1 MLNENNN
8 TLDYIYAV
16 ISVLLIGASIVIG
29 LWLFIRS
36 YCRAEESI
44 VHLGQSIKFYFMKFV
59 QRDYEMDLGVNS
71 YSEFIS
77 WDNFFAKTPDG
88 VSQRTIDYWSLF
100 INKKNFMNWL
110 GETGNILG
118 FMGKISA
125 ILVPSLIFLWYAFKR
140 WYFKPN
146 NKYNKDTKPLKLWKR
161 IDKFVVQPIK
171 NFIKGYVEYLTDNT
185 AVIVLFG
192 IVWAIN
198 LNVFTILFEFL
209 AFYFY
214 FVMTFKVADLYT
226 QLMKLI
232 MDMQVIVRQAPIV
245 IPIVFIWI
253 FAITRRAR
261 ANSVITEMEDSNK
274 ELINELP
281 IVSMVCGSMGKKKTT
296 LITDM
301 ALTQE
306 VMFRQKALELIQDCN
321 LKFPHFPWLLFELD
335 IQRMMG
341 FRQIYNLATAKAWI
355 QKKRA
360 RYEKEPTAHKLY
372 NYDRKLYPY
381 EYYDAL
387 KVVNIWD
394 ILESYPQL
402 YLIYI
407 IQSTLLVS
415 NYSIREDNYIYEEG
429 NFPLWN
435 FNFFSNSKYRESRHA
450 HILDFDALRL
460 GKQVIENNA
469 KTGSFEFGVVNI
481 SEVGKERGNTLE
493 LKEVKKGE
501 FVTNQKNDLF
511 NSWLKMCRH
520 SATVENYPFIKVF
533 TDEQRPESWGAD
545 ARDLCD
551 ILTITEVSQTKFASV
566 GYLLEGKVYRYICD
580 KFLGLY
586 TNMRYLRGDNTLFM
600 YLFKSIAAFLYKQHC
615 LAVNKY
621 GYSVAYISREKGTME
636 GDAIDTRYYVIN
648 KKIYADRFSTDCFS
662 DYFNDRARQ
671 TKVGLDDYEE
681 YMETKARVEELKMQ
695 NSYFI
700 NSLYK
705 ED

>member
-1 MLNENNN
+1 M
-8 TLDYIYAV
+8 
-16 ISVLLIGASIVIG
+16 
-29 LWLFIRS
+29 
-36 YCRAEESI
+36 
-44 VHLGQSIKFYFMKFV
+44 
-59 QRDYEMDLGVNS
+59 
-71 YSEFIS
+71 
-77 WDNFFAKTPDG
+77 
-88 VSQRTIDYWSLF
+88 
-100 INKKNFMNWL
+100 
-110 GETGNILG
+110 
-118 FMGKISA
+118 
-125 ILVPSLIFLWYAFKR
+125 
-140 WYFKPN
+140 
-146 NKYNKDTKPLKLWKR
+146 
-161 IDKFVVQPIK
+161 
-171 NFIKGYVEYLTDNT
+171 
-185 AVIVLFG
+185 
-192 IVWAIN
+192 
-198 LNVFTILFEFL
+198 
-209 AFYFY
+209 
-214 FVMTFKVADLYT
+214 
-226 QLMKLI
+226 
-232 MDMQVIVRQAPIV
+232 
-245 IPIVFIWI
+245 
-253 FAITRRAR
+253 
-261 ANSVITEMEDSNK
+261 
-274 ELINELP
+274 
-281 IVSMVCGSMGKKKTT
+281 
-296 LITDM
+296 
-301 ALTQE
+301 
-306 VMFRQKALELIQDCN
+306 
-321 LKFPHFPWLLFELD
+321 
-335 IQRMMG
+335 
-341 FRQIYNLATAKAWI
+341 
-355 QKKRA
+355 
-360 RYEKEPTAHKLY
+360 
-372 NYDRKLYPY
+372 
-381 EYYDAL
+381 
-387 KVVNIWD
+387 
-394 ILESYPQL
+394 

-681 YMETKARVEELKMQ
+681 YMETKASVDELKMQ

>member
-1 MLNENNN
+1 MINENNK
-8 TLDYIYAV
+8 LKDMIYAIV
-16 ISVLLIGASIVIG
+16 SVLIIAASIVIG
-29 LWLFIRS
+29 LDIFFRS

-44 VHLGQSIKFYFMKFV
+44 FHLGESIKYYFMRIV
-59 QRDYEMDLGVNS
+59 QKDYTQELGVNG
-71 YSEFIS
+71 YSEFIT
-77 WDNFFAKTPDG
+77 WDNFFAKTQDG
-88 VSQRTIDYWSLF
+88 VSDRAKDYWELF
-100 INKKNFMNWL
+100 ISKKNFTNWL
-110 GETGNILG
+110 GETGNI
-118 FMGKISA
+118 MGYIGKAGA
-125 ILVPSLIFLWYAFKR
+125 ILIPLLFLFGYLIKQLYM
-140 WYFKPN
+140 KPN
-146 NKYNKDTKPLKLWKR
+146 NNYNRDTIPLKIWKR
-161 IDKFVVQPIK
+161 IDIFIFQPIK
-171 NFIKGYVEYLTDNT
+171 EAIKGYIDYLRNCTP
-185 AVIVLFG
+185 VIVLL
-192 IVWAIN
+192 ILVWGIN
-198 LNVFTILFEFL
+198 LNIFTIVFEFL
-209 AFYFY
+209 SFYFY
-214 FVMTFKVADLYT
+214 FVVTFNVADLYI
-226 QLMKLI
+226 QLVKFILDI
-232 MDMQVIVRQAPIV
+232 QTPIKQVPIIAPI
-245 IPIVFIWI
+245 IFIWLFI
-253 FAITRRAR
+253 KAR
-261 ANSVITEMEDSNK
+261 HEAALRELNRMECCDK
-274 ELINELP
+274 GFINELP

-301 ALTQE
+301 ALSQE
-306 VMFRQKALELIQDCN
+306 VMFRQKALELLQDCD
-321 LKFPHFPWLLFELD
+321 LRFPNFPWILFELD

-341 FRQIYNLATAKAWI
+341 YRQIYNLATAKGWI
-355 QKKRA
+355 EKKRM
-360 RYEKEPTAHKLY
+360 RYEKNPSADKLY
-372 NYDRKLYPY
+372 GYDIKRYPY

-394 ILESYPQL
+394 ILESYAQL

-407 IQSTLLVS
+407 IQSSLMVS
-415 NYSIREDNYIYEEG
+415 NYSIREDNYIYDEG

-435 FNFFSNSKYRESRHA
+435 FNFFSNNRNRFSRHA

-460 GKQVIENNA
+460 GKQVLENNE

-520 SATVENYPFIKVF
+520 SATVENFPFIKVF

-551 ILTITEVSQTKFASV
+551 ILTINEVSQTKFASV

-586 TNMRYLRGDNTLFM
+586 TSIRYLRGDNTLFM

-636 GDAIDTRYYVIN
+636 GDAIEERYYVIN
-648 KKIYADRFSTDCFS
+648 KKICADRFSTDCFS

-681 YMETKARVEELKMQ
+681 YMETKASVDELKMQ

-700 NSLYK
+700 NSLDK